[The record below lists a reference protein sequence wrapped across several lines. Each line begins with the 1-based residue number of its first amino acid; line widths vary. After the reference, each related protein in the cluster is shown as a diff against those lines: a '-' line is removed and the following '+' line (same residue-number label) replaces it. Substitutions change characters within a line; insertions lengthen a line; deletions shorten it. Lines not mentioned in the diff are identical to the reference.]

1 MKRSFFEL
9 SYSNSIRYFIVCF
22 FVFFSTLLS
31 AEVISESVTSE
42 QSSINDS
49 VDQRMS
55 MLSDTQARVLLRE
68 ELNNNQLKE
77 ANESSNI
84 TVLTVINASLGNTLF
99 AFEDALSKIVNIDKA
114 VDDLTAVFIQDFKQP
129 QQLFYSSLQVIILL
143 CVAFVIEIIFQ
154 KLFKQY
160 KANTKYNDHSLK
172 ASRLLSLG
180 KITFNRLVGIAV
192 FYATCRLALPY
203 LFTQN
208 SMLLTAGAFL
218 DYIIIA
224 RLTYIG
230 CAFFFAPTH
239 PDLRLFNLNDT
250 LARNLLNR
258 LVLVSLL
265 SALGVFIELFED
277 LGIPQELYKLGFW
290 TNIIS
295 YLAMIITVYLSRE
308 GIKKMLLHHDI
319 KNSKQRSLFANI
331 WPALVITCIVLV
343 WFTLEIVMA
352 NVGFD
357 DDIVYAA
364 TFTMLAILAVPFFD
378 IVLITIVD
386 SRNPINIDQSN
397 VQHELNLSLKVS
409 ILRISRI
416 VTFMSIV
423 FILSLL
429 WGIDYLSISS
439 QGLIATTIIR
449 VIEAATFLLFG
460 LICWEIVNIYIQR
473 KLAQELPDGNEDTM
487 DSEGGQGL
495 SRTATLLPL
504 IKNTMAFFIFV
515 LAVFSALST
524 LGVNTT
530 ALLASAGVLGLAI
543 GFGAQTL
550 VKDIVS
556 GVFFLIDDAF
566 RMGEYVVIGSTKGTV
581 EKIALR
587 SLRLRHHLGALHTV
601 PYGEIPSLT
610 NHSRDWIIMKLP
622 FLVPHHTDI
631 NKVKKLF
638 KVLGKELLAH
648 PELGKDFIEPF
659 KSQGVQSVDEVG
671 MLIRGKFTCKPG
683 CQFMI
688 RKQVY
693 LRVQEIFAEN
703 NIEFAKRKVEVQ
715 LPEGIHPAL
724 IAPLSA
730 AAGSAATIVERA
742 DEPDL

>member
-1 MKRSFFEL
+1 MKLSFFE
-9 SYSNSIRYFIVCF
+9 SNYSNFIRYVIFCF
-22 FVFFSTLLS
+22 LISFSTLLS
-31 AEVISESVTSE
+31 AESMSE
-42 QSSINDS
+42 S
-49 VDQRMS
+49 VDQRVS
-55 MLSDTQARVLLRE
+55 MLSDTEARALLRE
-68 ELNNNQLKE
+68 ELNNNQLKD
-77 ANESSNI
+77 ESQSRYM
-84 TVLTVINASLGNTLF
+84 TVLTVINVSLGNTLF
-99 AFEDALSKIVNIDKA
+99 AFEDALSKIVNIDEA
-114 VDDLTAVFIQDFKQP
+114 VDSLTVVFIQDFKQP
-129 QQLFYSSLQVIILL
+129 QQLIYSFLQLFILL
-143 CVAFVIEIIFQ
+143 CIAFGIEIIFQ
-154 KLFKQY
+154 KLFQRYRK
-160 KANTKYNDHSLK
+160 KAEYNDNSLK
-172 ASRLLSLG
+172 VGRLLSLG
-180 KITFNRLVGIAV
+180 KITFSRLVGIAA
-192 FYATCRLALPY
+192 FYGTCRLALPY
-203 LFTQN
+203 IFTQH
-208 SMLLTAGAFL
+208 SMLLTAGAIL
-218 DYIIIA
+218 DYIMIA

-230 CAFFFAPTH
+230 CAFFFAPKH
-239 PDLRLFNLNDT
+239 PELRLFNLNDK
-250 LARNLLNR
+250 LARNLLHR
-258 LVLVSLL
+258 LVVVSLF

-290 TNIIS
+290 TNVAS
-295 YLAMIITVYLSRE
+295 YFAMIIAVCLSRE

-331 WPALVITCIVLV
+331 WPGLVITCIVLV

-352 NVGFD
+352 NVGFN

-364 TFTMLAILAVPFFD
+364 TFTMLVILAVPFFD

-397 VQHELNLSLKVS
+397 TQHELNLSLKVS

-416 VTFMSIV
+416 VTFMSIA

-439 QGLIATTIIR
+439 QGLIATAIIR
-449 VIEAATFLLFG
+449 VIEAATLLLFG
-460 LICWEIVNIYIQR
+460 LICWEVVNIYIQR
-473 KLAQELPDGNEDTM
+473 QLAKELPDGNEDTM
-487 DSEGGQGL
+487 DAEGGQGL

-515 LAVFSALST
+515 LSVFSALST

-530 ALLASAGVLGLAI
+530 ALLASVGVLGLAI

-566 RMGEYVVIGSTKGTV
+566 RMGEYVVIGSTKGSV

-587 SLRLRHHLGALHTV
+587 SLRLRHHLGALHTI

-622 FLVPHHTDI
+622 FMVPHHTDI

-638 KVLGKELLAH
+638 KALGKELLAH

-659 KSQGVQSVDEVG
+659 KSQGVQAVDEVG

-693 LRVQEIFAEN
+693 LRVQQIFAEN
-703 NIEFAKRKVEVQ
+703 NIEFAKRKVEVK

-724 IAPLSA
+724 VTPLT
-730 AAGSAATIVERA
+730 AAGSAATVVERA
-742 DEPDL
+742 DDSNL

>member
-1 MKRSFFEL
+1 MKRSFFAL
-9 SYSNSIRYFIVCF
+9 SYSNSIRYCIVLF
-22 FVFFSTLLS
+22 FAFCSTLVP
-31 AEVISESVTSE
+31 AEVISEPATTKQVVISKSVE
-42 QSSINDS
+42 Q
-49 VDQRMS
+49 QMS
-55 MLSDTQARVLLRE
+55 MLSDTEVRSRLRE
-68 ELNNNQLKE
+68 ELNNQLEKE
-77 ANESSNI
+77 SESSY
-84 TVLTVINASLGNTLF
+84 TAALSVINVSMGNTLF
-99 AFEDALSKIVNIDKA
+99 AFEDAQSKIVNIDKA
-114 VDDLTAVFIQDFKQP
+114 IDDLTTVFMQDFTQP
-129 QQLFYSSLQVIILL
+129 QQLLYAFLQLIILL
-143 CVAFVIEIIFQ
+143 CIAFAIEIICLKIFT
-154 KLFKQY
+154 LY
-160 KANTKYNDHSLK
+160 KAKTKPNDHSLK
-172 ASRLLSLG
+172 ANRLLSLG
-180 KITFNRLVGIAV
+180 KITVNRLVGITV
-192 FYATCRLALPY
+192 FYAACRLLLPY
-203 LFTQN
+203 LFTQQ
-208 SMLLTAGAFL
+208 SMYLTAGALL
-218 DYIIIA
+218 DYIMIA

-230 CAFFFAPTH
+230 CAFFFAPKH
-239 PDLRLFNLNDT
+239 RDLRLFNLNDT

-258 LVLVSLL
+258 LVMVSLL
-265 SALGVFIELFED
+265 SALGVFVELFND
-277 LGIPQELYKLGFW
+277 LGIAQELYKLGFW
-290 TNIIS
+290 TNIVS
-295 YLAMIITVYLSRE
+295 YLAMIIAVYLSRE
-308 GIKKMLLHHDI
+308 GIKHMLLHHDI
-319 KNSKQRSLFANI
+319 YNSKQRSLFANI

-364 TFTMLAILAVPFFD
+364 TFTMLAIISVPFFD

-386 SRNPINIDQSN
+386 SRYPINSDQSDT
-397 VQHELNLSLKVS
+397 QDKLNLSLKVS
-409 ILRISRI
+409 ILRIARI
-416 VTFMSIV
+416 ITFMTVV

-429 WGIDYLSISS
+429 WGVNYLSISS
-439 QGLIATTIIR
+439 QGLIATAIIK
-449 VIEAATFLLFG
+449 VIEASTLLLFG
-460 LICWEIVNIYIQR
+460 LICWEIVNIYIQG
-473 KLAQELPDGNEDTM
+473 KLAQELPDGNEETM

-504 IKNTMAFFIFV
+504 IKNTLAFFIFV
-515 LAVFSALST
+515 LSVFSALST

-530 ALLASAGVLGLAI
+530 ALLASVGVLGLAI

-622 FLVPHHTDI
+622 FLVPHNTDI
-631 NKVKKLF
+631 KKVKKLF

-671 MLIRGKFTCKPG
+671 MVIRGKFTCKPG

-703 NIEFAKRKVEVQ
+703 NIEFAKRKVEVE
-715 LPEGIHPAL
+715 LPEGINPTL
-724 IAPLSA
+724 IAPLTA
-730 AAGSAATIVERA
+730 AAGSAASIVERSN
-742 DEPDL
+742 EPN

>member
-1 MKRSFFEL
+1 MKRSLF
-9 SYSNSIRYFIVCF
+9 NSIRYFIVF
-22 FVFFSTLLS
+22 FFACCSTFLS
-31 AEVISESVTSE
+31 AEAISELATTEQFSVAE
-42 QSSINDS
+42 S
-49 VDQRMS
+49 VELRMS
-55 MLSDTQARVLLRE
+55 MLSDTETRALLRE
-68 ELNNNQLKE
+68 ELYNNQLKE
-77 ANESSNI
+77 TDKPSYT
-84 TVLTVINASLGNTLF
+84 TVLTIINVSLGNTLF
-99 AFEDALSKIVNIDKA
+99 AFEDALSKTANIDKA
-114 VDDLTAVFIQDFKQP
+114 VDDLTAVFHQDFKQP
-129 QQLFYSSLQVIILL
+129 QPFLYSFFKLLILL
-143 CVAFVIEIIFQ
+143 CVAYTIEVICQ
-154 KLFKQY
+154 TCFKKY
-160 KANTKYNDHSLK
+160 KEKANPNDISLK
-172 ASRLLSLG
+172 TSRLLSLG
-180 KITFNRLVGIAV
+180 KITSYRLVGIAV
-192 FYATCRLALPY
+192 FYATCRLVVPY
-203 LFTQN
+203 LFTQH
-208 SMLLTAGAFL
+208 SMLLTARALL
-218 DYIIIA
+218 DYIMIA

-230 CAFFFAPTH
+230 CAFFFAPQH
-239 PDLRLFNLNDT
+239 PNLRLFNLSDI

-258 LVLVSLL
+258 LVLVSLI
-265 SALGVFIELFED
+265 SASSVFIELFED
-277 LGIPQELYKLGFW
+277 LGIPQGLYKLGFW

-295 YLAMIITVYLSRE
+295 YLAMIIAVYLSRE
-308 GIKKMLLHHDI
+308 GIKKMLLHYDI
-319 KNSKQRSLFANI
+319 NNSKRRSLFANI
-331 WPALVITCIVLV
+331 WPALLITCIILV

-352 NVGFD
+352 NIGFD

-386 SRNPINIDQSN
+386 NRNPIHIDQSN
-397 VQHELNLSLKVS
+397 TQHELNVSLKVS

-416 VTFMSIV
+416 ITFMSIA

-439 QGLIATTIIR
+439 QGLIATAIVRI
-449 VIEAATFLLFG
+449 IEAVTLLLIG
-460 LICWEIVNIYIQR
+460 LICWEIVNIYIQC

-515 LAVFSALST
+515 LSVFSALST

-530 ALLASAGVLGLAI
+530 ALLASVGVLGLAI

-622 FLVPHHTDI
+622 FLVPHNTDI

-715 LPEGIHPAL
+715 LPEGMHPAL

-730 AAGSAATIVERA
+730 AAGSAAALVERV
-742 DEPDL
+742 DEPGLPNGS